1 MRIVIKVLMS
11 GMLIVLA
18 GAFALAGDMTVNI
31 SHPFKAGGKD
41 YPAGRY
47 RFISDETSDHI
58 DLLSIDRKTRDE
70 IKITS
75 RLSSKPG
82 KWGEVV
88 FDEVGSDLYLS
99 EIYFVAVDGYYF
111 QGIPGKHKHR
121 IFREEV

>member
-1 MRIVIKVLMS
+1 MRIATRVLILN
-11 GMLIVLA
+11 MLFVFA
-18 GAFALAGDMTVNI
+18 GTFAFAGDMTVNI
-31 SHPFKAGGKD
+31 NRPFKAGGKD

-47 RFISDETSDHI
+47 RFIVEENNDHI
-58 DLLSIDRKTRDE
+58 DLLSVDRKTRDE
-70 IKITS
+70 IKFTT
-75 RLSSKPG
+75 RLSSKPE

-99 EIYFVAVDGYYF
+99 EIYFVGVDGYFF